1 MNKTIKKSMLLI
13 LIATMLMASSMSIM
27 QVHAR
32 GEITRPQPTG
42 DFYLYP
48 PIPSLV
54 YFISSPD
61 PPSVGGGGIGAQLLS
76 SDRLTGFQTYPLP
89 GILQPPKYWFV
100 NYLTD
105 STISGQEE
113 VFVHY
118 DPKGLSECQQ
128 RHLRLCIWDP
138 VDFNLDGTVNALDVI
153 LMVKAIQSGANDP
166 WFDINHDGSVNFAD
180 LLIVVQFATRGII
193 VNQGGGCSGQ
203 VRLPWMDITLGVD
216 IVNHYVYGFT
226 GHFSGF
232 GVH

>member
-48 PIPSLV
+48 PIPNLV
-54 YFISSPD
+54 DFYSSTD
-61 PPSVGGGGIGAQLLS
+61 PPSVGGEEFAAQPLLPN
-76 SDRLTGFQTYPLP
+76 LYTGSQTYPLP
-89 GILQPPKYWFV
+89 DIKTPYWFV
-100 NYLTD
+100 YYLTG

-118 DPKGLSECQQ
+118 DPTGLSLNQQ

-153 LMVKAIQSGANDP
+153 LMLKAIQSGANDQ
-166 WFDINHDGSVNFAD
+166 WFDVNHDGVVNFAD
-180 LLIVVQFATRGII
+180 LLIVVQFATRGLI
-193 VNQGGGCSGQ
+193 VNQGGCLGQ
-203 VRLPWMDITLGVD
+203 VRLPWMDITFGVD

>member
-1 MNKTIKKSMLLI
+1 LNKTIKKSTLLI
-13 LIATMLMASSMSIM
+13 LIATMLIASSMSLT

-32 GEITRPQPTG
+32 GEITGPQPTG
-42 DFYLYP
+42 DFYLFP
-48 PIPSLV
+48 PIPNLV
-54 YFISSPD
+54 NVISSSD
-61 PPSVGGGGIGAQLLS
+61 PPSVGRGEIGALPVS
-76 SDRLTGFQTYPLP
+76 PDVISGFQTYPLP
-89 GILQPPKYWFV
+89 GIKTQYWFV
-100 NYLTD
+100 FYSTS

-118 DPKGLSECQQ
+118 NPTGMSKDQQ

-153 LMVKAIQSGANDP
+153 LMLKAIQSGANDP
-166 WFDINHDGSVNFAD
+166 WFDINHDGVVNFAD
-180 LLIVVQFATRGII
+180 LIIVVQFATRGII

-203 VRLPWMDITLGVD
+203 VRLPWMDITSGVD

-232 GVH
+232 GIH